1 MPGALYQC
9 EECDAKFDKEGK
21 LAFHSRTSLF
31 HYKYL
36 KKRQQG
42 QDKAAVKHKLTD
54 KAKKQNIPE
63 ASTKEKNEESG
74 QLMVKPGT
82 QPAEKVEIKE
92 KSDVQRCNLCIFEAR
107 DEILLECH
115 IEVAHS
121 GTNEE
126 ESKNT
131 FLRQTDTLVGKDN
144 VKEIIESQD
153 NQELELKNE
162 QLKPKRNYGQQMRS
176 RYGQSIDRVIT
187 TLVCFECKIKFFK
200 RDLHLHERKFHNSRK
215 YICEKCHLMPSKEKL
230 RIHKIR
236 VHYLRPKFNCKLC
249 DDKYPFVRE
258 YYEHTKEKHGGRN
271 PCPECDYISTYPK
284 GLRNHINSKH

>member
-9 EECDAKFDKEGK
+9 EECDAKFDKESK

-42 QDKAAVKHKLTD
+42 PSQDKAAVKHTLTD
-54 KAKKQNIPE
+54 EVKKQNIPE

-92 KSDVQRCNLCIFEAR
+92 KFDVKRCNLCIFEAR

-126 ESKNT
+126 ESNNA

-162 QLKPKRNYGQQMRS
+162 QFKPKRKI
-176 RYGQSIDRVIT
+176 GQSIDRSID
-187 TLVCFECKIKFFK
+187 CYECIVPRTK
-200 RDLHLHERKFHNSRK
+200 RKFP
-215 YICEKCHLMPSKEKL
+215 Y
-230 RIHKIR
+230 
-236 VHYLRPKFNCKLC
+236 
-249 DDKYPFVRE
+249 
-258 YYEHTKEKHGGRN
+258 
-271 PCPECDYISTYPK
+271 
-284 GLRNHINSKH
+284 